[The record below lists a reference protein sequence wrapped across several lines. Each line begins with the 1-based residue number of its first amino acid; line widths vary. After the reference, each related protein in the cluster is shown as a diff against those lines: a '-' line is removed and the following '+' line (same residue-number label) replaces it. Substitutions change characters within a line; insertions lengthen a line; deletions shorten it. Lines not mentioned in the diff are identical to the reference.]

1 MLKKVIIPMVSVTG
15 LAFLSGC
22 TTQPTNYPSFTPAP
36 VAQNNSTVVYQ
47 QKTDTVFTILDASSS
62 TNAAYDGDSSGASK
76 FDIEKQLLYRLNK
89 TIPADISLSTGMLS
103 FGSGHCLGWDTT
115 KLNQEITS
123 YSASK
128 FQTVLDQA
136 ECASGSSPLQRAI
149 GNSSTALDSAPGN
162 IALVI
167 LSDGEKFPD
176 QTLAEAKLLES
187 KFRNRLCVY
196 TIWVGNEYDSAG
208 QAVLQDL
215 STISGCG
222 KSFSATELNSNLA
235 MASFVE
241 DMLFTPTT
249 PIVAETDLDGDGVDN
264 EYDKCPYTPT
274 GAKVDSEGCWSYNYV
289 EFAFD
294 GTAITPAYTALFYNA
309 VYILQKNP
317 TMTAQIEGH
326 TDSQGSEKY
335 NQSLSK
341 RRAQAVKD
349 YLVKSGI
356 NPKRLTVKGYGE
368 TRSIAS
374 NETPEGRAENRRVSF
389 SITSR

>member
-1 MLKKVIIPMVSVTG
+1 MLKKVIIPVVSVAG

-22 TTQPTNYPSFTPAP
+22 TTQPTTYPSFTPTP
-36 VAQNNSTVVYQ
+36 IAQDSSSVIYR

-62 TNAAYDGDSSGASK
+62 TNATYDGDSSGTSK
-76 FDIEKQLLYRLNK
+76 FEIEKQFLYRLNK
-89 TIPADISLSTGMLS
+89 TIPADINLSTGMLS
-103 FGSGHCLGWDTT
+103 FGSGHCIGWNAT

-128 FQTVLDQA
+128 FQNTLDQA
-136 ECASGSSPLQRAI
+136 ECASGSTPLQRAI
-149 GNSSTALDSAPGN
+149 RDSSLYLDNAPGN
-162 IALVI
+162 IALIV

-176 QTLAEAKLLES
+176 QALAEAKLLES

-196 TIWVGNEYDSAG
+196 TVWVGNEYDVAG
-208 QAVLQDL
+208 QAVLQEI
-215 STISGCG
+215 STISDCG
-222 KSFSATELNSNLA
+222 KSFNVTELNSSPA

-241 DMLFTPTT
+241 SMLFTPMAPT
-249 PIVAETDLDGDGVDN
+249 IADNDLDGDGIDN
-264 EYDKCPYTPT
+264 EHDRCPYTPT
-274 GAKVDSEGCWSYNYV
+274 GAKIDSQGCWSYNYV

-317 TMTAQIEGH
+317 TMTVQIEGH

-335 NQSLSK
+335 NLGLSR

-374 NETPEGRAENRRVSF
+374 NDTPEGRTENRRVGF